1 MNPAATRLPERPPR
15 VGELVEV
22 RSRRWLVEA
31 VEDVAPPASPRV
43 SLACADDDAQGQALE
58 VYWDFEIDRRILEQE
73 AWSAIGAR
81 GFDSPRFFSAFLH
94 TLRWS
99 CVTATDPNLFQSPFR
114 AGIKIDAYQME
125 PLRKALRL
133 PRVNL
138 FIADDTGL
146 GKTIEAGLIARELL
160 LRKKAKTV
168 VVAAPASVLEQWKAE
183 MEERFGLIFVI
194 LDRAY
199 LARVRQERGF
209 GVNPWRTHSRF
220 LVSHNLLIDP
230 TYADPMREWLGE
242 MQPGGLLILDE
253 AHHAA
258 PSSGGRY
265 GIETKFTRAIRDLG
279 GRFEHRLFLSA
290 TPHNGHSNSFSTLLE
305 LLDPYR
311 FTRGVPVRGKS
322 VLEEVM
328 VRRIKEDVREVQG
341 GFPERDVRRI
351 AIEDLPEDAPELV
364 LSRLL
369 DEYRGLREERLKN
382 APARAR
388 AAAGLLVVGL
398 QQKLLSSIEAFA
410 ISLAR
415 HRVTV
420 RRQWEQA
427 RSGATALPRRENG
440 SGTSTSGRGPAGA
453 ADKTAASGHDSV
465 LASARLF
472 STPPDADDERAEY
485 SDDEREAEEAVQ
497 IDVINAAAEGDSAE
511 EAEAEAEAIRRKEEA
526 LLARMEEVA
535 SAARGLPDAKTRR
548 LIDWIR
554 ENLCP
559 ELPGSGEPSPGNA
572 GVPPSIGGE
581 SFPSLG
587 NPPAARDDRPGI
599 SGVLSAADRR
609 SAYSPDGPPTASVPR
624 WNERRVLIFTENV
637 IGTKRYLR
645 EMLEQAI
652 AGTHLAEERIE
663 TIDGQ
668 TVGAKRKEIQRRFNA
683 DPASDPLRIL
693 LATDAA
699 REGLNFQAHCTDLF
713 HFDLPWNPGRIE
725 QRNGRIDRKLQP
737 APKVVCHY
745 FVLPQREE
753 DRVLEVLVRKTE
765 TIKRELGSLSKVID
779 DDVERRLRGGIR
791 HRDAKRLAR
800 EIEAADLDRETR
812 EKKRVAAEELEAAR
826 ERQDD
831 LEAQI
836 ERCRGLLERSRRWV
850 QFSAEPFRDAM
861 SCSLELMGAA
871 PLQEDRSTENGEA
884 VWTFPPLAGKARAD
898 ASWTATLDTLR
909 APRKTHQKLAEWRRE
924 APIRPVVFED
934 AGVLT
939 DATVHLHLEQRMA
952 QRLLA
957 RFRAQGFVHHDL
969 SRACLVQ
976 AADSIPRVV
985 LLGRLCLFGR
995 RAERLH
1001 EVLVPVA
1008 ARWIEPSRRTGP
1020 LRAYAE
1026 EAEART
1032 LERLESALRKARA
1045 PGDTIHRR
1053 LLESA
1058 ARDIEDLL
1066 PQLEERAKLVAESAA
1081 ERLRGRGEREE
1092 RQLRETLE
1100 DQRERV
1106 EAELRRHEG
1115 GGIQLVI
1122 EFSEEEKR
1130 QRQADVASWR
1140 TRLAQFDRDLETEPD
1155 RIRAFYE
1162 VRAKRVEPIGLVY
1175 LWPDT
1180 G

>member
-1 MNPAATRLPERPPR
+1 MSVLSEPAGPLPHRPPR
-15 VGELVEV
+15 IGELVEV

-31 VEDVAPPASPRV
+31 VDDADPSASPRV
-43 SLACADDDAQGQALE
+43 SLACADDDAQGQTLE

-73 AWSAIGAR
+73 AWNDIGGR
-81 GFDSPRFFSAFLH
+81 GFDPPRHFGAFLH
-94 TLRWS
+94 TLRWN

-125 PLRKALRL
+125 PLRKALRM

-160 LRKKAKTV
+160 LRKKAKTI
-168 VVAAPASVLEQWKAE
+168 VVATPASVLEQWKAE
-183 MEERFGLIFVI
+183 MEERFGLLFVI

-199 LARVRQERGF
+199 LTRVRQERGF

-230 TYADPMREWLGE
+230 NYADPMREWLGE
-242 MQPGGLLILDE
+242 LLPGSVLILDE

-311 FTRGVPVRGKS
+311 FTRGVPVRGKNA
-322 VLEEVM
+322 LEDVM
-328 VRRIKEDVREVQG
+328 VRRIKEDIREVQG
-341 GFPERDVRRI
+341 GFPERKVERI
-351 AIEDLPEDAPELV
+351 AIEGLPEDAPELV
-364 LSRLL
+364 LSHLL
-369 DEYRGLREERLKN
+369 DRYRGLREERLKN
-382 APARAR
+382 GTARAR
-388 AAAGLLVVGL
+388 AAAALLVVGL

-415 HRVTV
+415 HRATV
-420 RRQWEQA
+420 ERQWEQA
-427 RSGATALPRRENG
+427 KTGQVAKPDSG
-440 SGTSTSGRGPAGA
+440 GT
-453 ADKTAASGHDSV
+453 
-465 LASARLF
+465 LASAHLF
-472 STPPDADDERAEY
+472 ASPPDADDERAEY
-485 SDDEREAEEAVQ
+485 TDEDSEAEDAAQ
-497 IDVINAAAEGDSAE
+497 IAALDAAAEADPATGDAR
-511 EAEAEAEAIRRKEEA
+511 AEAIWHEEKA
-526 LLARMEEVA
+526 LLARMEQVA
-535 SAARGLPDAKTRR
+535 GAARGFPDAKTRH
-548 LIDWIR
+548 LIGWIR
-554 ENLCP
+554 EHLCP
-559 ELPGSGEPSPGNA
+559 GLPAWGE
-572 GVPPSIGGE
+572 
-581 SFPSLG
+581 
-587 NPPAARDDRPGI
+587 RPNH
-599 SGVLSAADRR
+599 D
-609 SAYSPDGPPTASVPR
+609 DGPPPR

-637 IGTKRYLR
+637 VGTKRYLR
-645 EMLEQAI
+645 DMLEQVI
-652 AGTHLAEERIE
+652 AGTDRAEERIE

-668 TVGAKRKEIQRRFNA
+668 TVGAKRKESQRRFNT
-683 DPASDPLRIL
+683 DPARDPLRIL
-693 LATDAA
+693 IATDAA

-737 APKVVCHY
+737 APRVRCHY

-753 DRVLEVLVRKTE
+753 DRVLDVLVRKTE

-779 DDVERRLRGGIR
+779 DDIERRLRSGGIR
-791 HRDAKRLAR
+791 HRDAERLAR
-800 EIEAADLDRETR
+800 EIEAADLDQERR
-812 EKKRVAAEELEAAR
+812 RVAAEELEAAR
-826 ERQDD
+826 ERQED
-831 LEAQI
+831 LKAQI

-850 QFSAEPFRDAM
+850 QFEAEPFRDAM
-861 SCSLELMGAA
+861 SCSLELVGAA
-871 PLQEDRSTENGEA
+871 PLREGRTDGGGPI
-884 VWTFPPLAGKARAD
+884 WTFPPLDGRARAD

-909 APRKTHQKLAEWRRE
+909 SPRKTGQKLAEWRRE

-939 DATVHLHLEQRMA
+939 DDTVHLHLEQRMA

-957 RFRAQGFVHHDL
+957 RFRSQGFVHHDL

-976 AADSIPRVV
+976 AADSIPRVI

-1001 EVLVPVA
+1001 EVLTPVA
-1008 ARWIEPSRRTGP
+1008 ARWIEPTRRSGP
-1020 LRAYAE
+1020 LKAYAE

-1032 LERLESALRKARA
+1032 LERLEAALQDARA

-1053 LLESA
+1053 LLDTA

-1066 PQLEERAKLVAESAA
+1066 PQLEERAEAVARSAA
-1081 ERLRGRGEREE
+1081 DRLRERGEHEE

-1100 DQRERV
+1100 GQRGRI
-1106 EAELRRHEG
+1106 EAELRKQEAG
-1115 GGIQLVI
+1115 GVQLAL
-1122 EFSEEEKR
+1122 EFSEDERR
-1130 QRQADVASWR
+1130 QRQADITSWR
-1140 TRLAQFDRDLETEPD
+1140 TRLAQFDRDLETEPP

-1162 VRAKRVEPIGLVY
+1162 VQASRVEPIGLVY

>member
-1 MNPAATRLPERPPR
+1 MNQAAGLLPERPPR

-22 RSRRWLVEA
+22 RSRRWLVEG
-31 VEDVAPPASPRV
+31 VEDAAPPASPRV
-43 SLACADDDAQGQALE
+43 SLACADDDAQGQTLE

-73 AWSAIGAR
+73 AWSTIGAR
-81 GFDSPRFFSAFLH
+81 GFDPPRHFSAFLH

-160 LRKKAKTV
+160 LRKKVKTV

-199 LARVRQERGF
+199 LTRVRQERGF

-311 FTRGVPVRGKS
+311 FTRGVPVRGKNA
-322 VLEEVM
+322 LDDVM
-328 VRRIKEDVREVQG
+328 VRRIKDDIREVQG
-341 GFPERDVRRI
+341 GFPEREVRRI

-388 AAAGLLVVGL
+388 AAGGLLVVGL

-420 RRQWEQA
+420 RKQWEQA
-427 RSGATALPRRENG
+427 MAGEAPVT
-440 SGTSTSGRGPAGA
+440 GPG
-453 ADKTAASGHDSV
+453 SV

-472 STPPDADDERAEY
+472 ASPPDADDERAEY
-485 SDDEREAEEAVQ
+485 TDDDSEAEEAAQ
-497 IDVINAAAEGDSAE
+497 IATLNAVAEGEVAGDAQ
-511 EAEAEAEAIRRKEEA
+511 AEAIRRKEEA
-526 LLARMEEVA
+526 LLDRMQEVA

-548 LIDWIR
+548 LIEWIR
-554 ENLCP
+554 DHLCP
-559 ELPGSGEPSPGNA
+559 GLRRCGERFPGSA
-572 GVPPSIGGE
+572 GVPPARAEGPQWMSRRRPAYGGA
-581 SFPSLG
+581 SRHPGPSLSDEL
-587 NPPAARDDRPGI
+587 PTTSPA
-599 SGVLSAADRR
+599 
-609 SAYSPDGPPTASVPR
+609 R

-652 AGTHLAEERIE
+652 AGSELADERIE

-737 APKVVCHY
+737 APKVRCHY

-753 DRVLEVLVRKTE
+753 DRVLEVLVKKTE

-779 DDVERRLRGGIR
+779 DDIERRLRGGIR

-800 EIEAADLDRETR
+800 EIEAADLDRE
-812 EKKRVAAEELEAAR
+812 KKRVAAEELEAAR
-826 ERQDD
+826 ERQED
-831 LEAQI
+831 LKAQI

-850 QFSAEPFRDAM
+850 QFSAEPFRDAL

-871 PLQEDRSTENGEA
+871 PLQQGHAEDGDA
-884 VWTFPPLAGKARAD
+884 IWMFPPLAGKAQAD

-909 APRKTHQKLAEWRRE
+909 APRKTHQKLAEWRKD
-924 APIRPVVFED
+924 APIRPVIFED

-939 DATVHLHLEQRMA
+939 DDTVHLHLEQRMA

-976 AADSIPRVV
+976 ATDSIPRVV

-1008 ARWIEPSRRTGP
+1008 ARWMEWSRRSGA

-1032 LERLESALRKARA
+1032 LERLEVALQNPRV
-1045 PGDTIHRR
+1045 PGETIHRR
-1053 LLESA
+1053 LRETA

-1066 PQLEERAKLVAESAA
+1066 PQLEVRAELVAESAA
-1081 ERLRGRGEREE
+1081 ERLRGRGEREQ

-1100 DQRERV
+1100 SQRQRV
-1106 EAELRRHEG
+1106 ETELRRQEG

-1162 VRAKRVEPIGLVY
+1162 VRARRVEPIGLVY

>member
-1 MNPAATRLPERPPR
+1 M
-15 VGELVEV
+15 

-43 SLACADDDAQGQALE
+43 NLACADDDAQGQTLE

-73 AWSAIGAR
+73 AWGSIGAR
-81 GFDSPRFFSAFLH
+81 GFDSPRHFSAFLH
-94 TLRWS
+94 TLRWN

-114 AGIKIDAYQME
+114 AGIRIDAYQME

-146 GKTIEAGLIARELL
+146 GKTISAGLIARELL
-160 LRKKAKTV
+160 LRKKAKTI

-183 MEERFGLIFVI
+183 MEERFGLLFVI

-199 LARVRQERGF
+199 LTRVRQERGF

-242 MQPGGLLILDE
+242 MQPGSLLILDE

-311 FTRGVPVRGKS
+311 FTRGVPVRGKNA
-322 VLEEVM
+322 LEDVM

-341 GFPERDVRRI
+341 GFPEREVRRI

-369 DEYRGLREERLKN
+369 DEYRGLREERLKS

-415 HRVTV
+415 HRTTV
-420 RRQWEQA
+420 RKQWERA
-427 RSGATALPRRENG
+427 M
-440 SGTSTSGRGPAGA
+440 AGEA
-453 ADKTAASGHDSV
+453 VASGHGNA

-472 STPPDADDERAEY
+472 ASPPDADDERAGI
-485 SDDEREAEEAVQ
+485 SDDDREVEEATQ
-497 IDVINAAAEGDSAE
+497 IAAINAAAEG
-511 EAEAEAEAIRRKEEA
+511 EAIGDARMEAIRRDEEA
-526 LLARMEEVA
+526 LLDRMQEVA
-535 SAARGLPDAKTRR
+535 SAVRGLPDAKTRS
-548 LIDWIR
+548 LIEWIR

-559 ELPGSGEPSPGNA
+559 DLPRCGERLPGRA
-572 GVPPSIGGE
+572 GVPPARAGGPQWTSRRRPASLE
-581 SFPSLG
+581 ASRPPGPSLY
-587 NPPAARDDRPGI
+587 DE
-599 SGVLSAADRR
+599 
-609 SAYSPDGPPTASVPR
+609 PPTASPPR
-624 WNERRVLIFTENV
+624 WNQRRVLIFTENV

-652 AGTHLAEERIE
+652 EGTHLADERIE

-668 TVGAKRKEIQRRFNA
+668 TVGAKRKEIQRRFNT
-683 DPASDPLRIL
+683 DPARDPLRIL

-737 APKVVCHY
+737 ALKVVCHY

-779 DDVERRLRGGIR
+779 DDIERRLRGGIR

-800 EIEAADLDRETR
+800 EIEAADPDLER
-812 EKKRVAAEELEAAR
+812 KRVAAEELEAAR
-826 ERQDD
+826 ERQQD

-850 QFSAEPFRDAM
+850 QFSAEPFRDAL
-861 SCSLELMGAA
+861 SCSLELTGAA
-871 PLQEDRSTENGEA
+871 PLQEDRTEDGGA
-884 VWTFPPLAGKARAD
+884 IWTFPPLAGKAQAD

-939 DATVHLHLEQRMA
+939 DDTVHLHLEQRMA

-957 RFRAQGFVHHDL
+957 RFRAQGFVYHDL

-976 AADSIPRVV
+976 AADSIPRVL

-1008 ARWIEPSRRTGP
+1008 ARWIEPSRRTG
-1020 LRAYAE
+1020 LLKAYAE

-1032 LERLESALRKARA
+1032 LERLESALHKARA

-1066 PQLEERAKLVAESAA
+1066 PQLEERAELVAESAA

-1100 DQRERV
+1100 GQRERV
-1106 EAELRRHEG
+1106 EAELRRHDG
-1115 GGIQLVI
+1115 GGIQLII

-1130 QRQADVASWR
+1130 QRQSDVASWR
-1140 TRLAQFDRDLETEPD
+1140 TRLAQFDRDLETEPE

-1162 VRAKRVEPIGLVY
+1162 VRARRVEPIGLVY